1 MASSTDMPETMDA
14 GASATGTGTFAWS
27 RHRRYVLFMVFVT
40 FFLNSLDRNIISV
53 LQQAIK
59 QEFQLM
65 DWQLG
70 MMTGFAFA
78 LFYNIIGIPT
88 ARFIDGGAIRRN
100 IIAGGLTLWSLATA
114 LCGVTQNF
122 WQLLLCRM
130 GVGVGEGTFGPSSMT
145 MISDY
150 YGQNERARAMG
161 LYLLGLPLS
170 ALVGMPLGG
179 WVAQHYGW
187 RAALMLVGL
196 PGLAVALVFRLT
208 VREPPRGLSDG
219 KVVKLSSALPIGHVF
234 RTVTRKKTVV
244 HLLIAASLAS
254 FSTVGMMIWF
264 PAYLQRAFGL
274 TQAEV
279 GASWG
284 LMVGLTGV
292 VGTFGGG
299 WLADRFGARNPK
311 YYLLLPAIGMLVSL
325 PFYLAAT
332 AADNFALCFV
342 CLFVPAALN
351 YSWIPSGI
359 SVTQSLAPMA
369 MRALLGMF
377 VTLAANMIGHGIAP
391 PVIGAMSDLFKSW
404 TGSEVS
410 GLRWALVA
418 SAIFY
423 PWSALHFWL
432 ASRRIKEDLVHYGVG
447 LNHG

>member
-1 MASSTDMPETMDA
+1 MASSTDMPQIAGVAAPDA
-14 GASATGTGTFAWS
+14 GAFAWS
-27 RHRRYVLFMVFVT
+27 RHRRYVLFMVFVA
-40 FFLNSLDRNIISV
+40 FFLNSLDRNIITV

-59 QEFQLM
+59 QEFGLR

-78 LFYNIIGIPT
+78 LFYNLIGLPT

-100 IIAGGLTLWSLATA
+100 IIAGGLTVWSLATA
-114 LCGVTQNF
+114 LSGVTQNF

-145 MISDY
+145 LISDY
-150 YGQNERARAMG
+150 YGPNERARAMG

-170 ALVGMPLGG
+170 ALIGMPLGG

-196 PGLAVALVFRLT
+196 PGLAVALIVRLT

-219 KVVKLSSALPIGHVF
+219 RVVKLSSALPIGHVF

-264 PAYLQRAFGL
+264 PAYLQRAFAL
-274 TQAEV
+274 SQAGV

-299 WLADRFGARNPK
+299 WLADRFGKRHPK
-311 YYLLLPAIGMLVSL
+311 YYLVLPAIGMLLSL

-332 AADNFALCFV
+332 ASGSFVACFA

-359 SVTQSLAPMA
+359 AVTQSLAPMA

-404 TGSEVS
+404 TGSDVS
-410 GLRWALVA
+410 GLRWALIV
-418 SAIFY
+418 SSVFY
-423 PWSALHFWL
+423 PWAALHFWL
-432 ASRRIKEDLVHYGVG
+432 ASRTIAGDLET
-447 LNHG
+447 